1 MVVSIFVGMILYA
14 MVMLGVA
21 IAIPYPELLA
31 KMEEMRASG
40 GHAWATGYVATLAFG
55 KLGSV
60 ILACA
65 VFGAVCTGI
74 NGFFVAASRLLLAMA
89 RGRILPEWFGRIHPT
104 YHTPYN
110 AILFTAVLAL
120 LTPFAG
126 RSAVGWTVDMS
137 SVGTGIGYLFTCLVA
152 RRAILS
158 SESSTGRRLGLFCCV
173 MGTIC
178 SILTLVLLLTPGS
191 PAYISFAPRC
201 VLAVWVIM
209 GFVFYFSN
217 KKVWSSLSTE
227 EISQNILGGTDIPI
241 LFNKKEIPCT
251 PERESA

>member
-1 MVVSIFVGMILYA
+1 MVRPHPSHL
-14 MVMLGVA
+14 
-21 IAIPYPELLA
+21 
-31 KMEEMRASG
+31 S
-40 GHAWATGYVATLAFG
+40 HA
-55 KLGSV
+55 
-60 ILACA
+60 
-65 VFGAVCTGI
+65 
-74 NGFFVAASRLLLAMA
+74 
-89 RGRILPEWFGRIHPT
+89 
-104 YHTPYN
+104 YN

-152 RRAILS
+152 RRAILN
-158 SESSTGRRLGLFCCV
+158 SENAAGRRLGLFCCV

-201 VLAVWVIM
+201 VLAVWVVM

-227 EISQNILGGTDIPI
+227 EISRNILGGTDIPI
-241 LFNKKEIPCT
+241 LFDKKEIPCA
-251 PERESA
+251 PERENA